1 MHSPAGKDEPHV
13 LREDAQGVTTLR
25 LNRPAQANA
34 LSDAMLA
41 ELGRAFDSLAG
52 DTRLR
57 CVVLA
62 AEGRAFCG
70 GHDLREMRA
79 RRGSATARRDY
90 LELFTRC
97 SDLMQAIRGLPV
109 PVIAR
114 VQGVATAAGCQLVA
128 ACDLAVAADTARFA
142 VSGIEVGL
150 FCSTPA
156 VALSRNVSAK
166 RAFEMLVSGRFID
179 ASTARDWGL
188 VNEVVPADELDAAVA
203 RLAASIVAKSPAAVR
218 HGKAMFHRQRELP
231 LDEAYRH
238 AAGVMADNMMEPDVE
253 EGIDAFLEKR
263 PPRWGRSGEA

>member
-109 PVIAR
+109 PVPVIAR

-156 VALSRNVSAK
+156 VALSRNVSASAPSRCWSAGASST
-166 RAFEMLVSGRFID
+166 RARRATGGWSTRWCRPMRSMRRWRAWRP
-179 ASTARDWGL
+179 ASWRSRR
-188 VNEVVPADELDAAVA
+188 P
-203 RLAASIVAKSPAAVR
+203 PC
-218 HGKAMFHRQRELP
+218 
-231 LDEAYRH
+231 
-238 AAGVMADNMMEPDVE
+238 VMARRCSIASASCRSTKP
-253 EGIDAFLEKR
+253 IATR
-263 PPRWGRSGEA
+263 PG